1 MGEPALILVR
11 HGRPKIDLDTPPTTW
26 SLCHEGQVGCAQLA
40 EHILAYKP
48 TAVVSSPE
56 PKALETAQI
65 LAHRLGLEVV
75 VDEGLHEHKRP
86 AASFGSEQEFR
97 DSIAKVFAQ
106 PATAPAPG
114 GESAQAACERFASAL
129 AKHKGQP
136 LLAVTHG
143 TVLSLYLADRLGVD
157 AHDLWRSLHMPDA
170 FVLDAEGGLI
180 QRIG

>member
-11 HGRPKIDLDTPPTTW
+11 HGRPKIDLDAPPTTW
-26 SLCHEGQVGCAQLA
+26 TLCHEGQVGCAQLA
-40 EHILAYKP
+40 EQIVAFKP

-75 VDEGLHEHKRP
+75 VDEGFHEHKRP

-97 DSIAKVFAQ
+97 DSIAKVFK
-106 PATAPAPG
+106 PPVATADDS
-114 GESAQAACERFASAL
+114 ESAQQASQRLAETL
-129 AKHKGQP
+129 AKYKGQP
-136 LLAVTHG
+136 LLVVTHG

-170 FVLDAEGGLI
+170 FVLDDQGALVTRLG
-180 QRIG
+180 